1 MIIIKGKTYKYIC
14 HVIDHFS
21 GFNII
26 WAHERKDAKDV
37 VEGLKTL
44 VFNYFGLPKIFH
56 SDNGLEFKNDLCK
69 QLINSWPGTCKV
81 VHGRS
86 RCPWV
91 QGQVEQSN
99 GTLEKLLMSK
109 MKENKT
115 NDWVEFLPNIQY
127 IMNINMQNSTKTTP
141 YDIVFGQNP
150 NIGLNGVFDGGN
162 EEVDDNEAPADH
174 EEVVENEKVDDN
186 EAVDHEEVVESQ
198 VVDTL
203 IIEDE
208 ATTLKLTRSK
218 FLTQVSKRKADSR
231 DFMSQKH
238 NHKKNKNIHEFE
250 VDDII
255 SVLIPKV
262 DSGHTDFPR
271 LVGKILSVNNQHASS
286 HPSYEIVCEYGVLD
300 KRYYAKD
307 LELYMGTIKIHNAIL
322 NTQISLRAAAS
333 KTSDHK
339 EPVNISC
346 KCAKTQCKNNLC
358 VCVKAGLKCTSHC
371 HAQQTSFVCKNK
383 EN

>member
-1 MIIIKGKTYKYIC
+1 M
-14 HVIDHFS
+14 
-21 GFNII
+21 
-26 WAHERKDAKDV
+26 
-37 VEGLKTL
+37 
-44 VFNYFGLPKIFH
+44 P
-56 SDNGLEFKNDLCK
+56 
-69 QLINSWPGTCKV
+69 
-81 VHGRS
+81 

-91 QGQVEQSN
+91 QGKVEQSN

-109 MKENKT
+109 MKENNT

-141 YDIVFGQNP
+141 YDIVFGQGP
-150 NIGLNGVFDGGN
+150 NLGLNGVFDGGN
-162 EEVDDNEAPADH
+162 EVEVEDAEVEDEK
-174 EEVVENEKVDDN
+174 VVENEEVVDH
-186 EAVDHEEVVESQ
+186 VDHEEVVDHVDHEEIAGHEEVVES
-198 VVDTL
+198 
-203 IIEDE
+203 EDE
-208 ATTLKLTRSK
+208 ATTSKNTRST

-231 DFMSQKH
+231 EYMSQKH

-271 LVGKILSVNNQHASS
+271 LAGRILNISQHASA
-286 HPSYEIVCEYGVLD
+286 HASYEIVCAYGVLD

-307 LELYMGTIKIHNAIL
+307 LELFMGTVKIHNSIL
-322 NTQISLRAAAS
+322 NTKISLRAAAS
-333 KTSDHK
+333 QTSEHK

-346 KCAKTQCKNNLC
+346 KCAKTQCKNNVC
-358 VCVKAGLKCTSHC
+358 VCVKAGLRCTSHC

-383 EN
+383 ENL